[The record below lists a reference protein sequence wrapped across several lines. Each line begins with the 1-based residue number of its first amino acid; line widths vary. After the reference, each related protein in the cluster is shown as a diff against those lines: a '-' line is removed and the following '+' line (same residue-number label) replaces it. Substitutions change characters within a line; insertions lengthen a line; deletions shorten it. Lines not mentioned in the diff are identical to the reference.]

1 LIINIYIIKGITKY
15 YKKEGEKMKKEL
27 KKSINEIVDSLKY
40 FCKEDLLIKQNNAVI
55 LRLRGQLAKEELDK
69 KSG

>member
-1 LIINIYIIKGITKY
+1 
-15 YKKEGEKMKKEL
+15 MKKEL